1 MAAEDTMI
9 LTVLSPEKML
19 LETQVSKV
27 TLPGTKGR
35 FMVLHNHAPIISSLE
50 EGEVVYMS
58 EGTEERIHVLAGF
71 AEVNANKITVC
82 AEV

>member
-1 MAAEDTMI
+1 MAAEDTMM

-19 LETQVSKV
+19 LEAQVSKV

-58 EGTEERIHVLAGF
+58 DGTEGRIHVLAGF
-71 AEVNANKITVC
+71 VEVNSNKITVC

>member
-1 MAAEDTMI
+1 MATEDTMI

-19 LETQVSKV
+19 LEAQVSKV

-71 AEVNANKITVC
+71 AEVIANKITVC